1 MQAAQLV
8 TIATFGEVTA
18 AQLCRATLAASGVR
32 AFVADEHISTLNP
45 HYMGASVGIRVQVR
59 KADEARAL
67 EILAAAAAPM
77 GEDEDEDEDESSGED
92 GPRCPRCGARYSYY
106 EWSSGQMVLIV
117 LLLGLPLLFMS
128 KQWSC
133 RRCHHW
139 YRLPEGAARAE
150 SPYRKP
156 RRGAMNAELNPRGPA
171 TGPRAS
177 LPGER
182 PP

>member
-1 MQAAQLV
+1 MSAELV

-18 AQLCRATLAASGVR
+18 AQLCRATLSASGVR
-32 AFVADEHISTLNP
+32 AFVADEHLSTLNP
-45 HYMGASVGIRVQVR
+45 HYMGASAGIRVQVR

-67 EILAAAAAPM
+67 EILAAAAPAA
-77 GEDEDEDEDESSGED
+77 EDEEEEDEDESSAED

-106 EWSSGQMVLIV
+106 EWSSWQVVLIA

-133 RRCHHW
+133 RRCHHR
-139 YRLPEGAARAE
+139 YRLPEGAPRAE

-156 RRGAMNAELNPRGPA
+156 RRGATSAELSPRGQER
-171 TGPRAS
+171 GPRAS

-182 PP
+182 RP